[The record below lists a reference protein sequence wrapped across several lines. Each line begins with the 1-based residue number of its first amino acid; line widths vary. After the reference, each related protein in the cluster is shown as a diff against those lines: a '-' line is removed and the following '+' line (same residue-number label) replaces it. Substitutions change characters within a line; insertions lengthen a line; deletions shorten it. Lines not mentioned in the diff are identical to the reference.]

1 MTEKKSANQKPGSN
15 VLAAMRRTLGLS
27 IPTTMVV
34 SATLAMA
41 FAIALDGCSKHEDR
55 STTSTNS
62 AQSATAQPMANM
74 PAAAPSPSPAPEK
87 VAEKKPAVK
96 KAPTI
101 KYHDKVSGVSF
112 RYPGYFVQM
121 NPDKNDGS
129 SADPVATNFAQPGG
143 MTLAEIKLPNS
154 TSSSIFKVS
163 LNKGVTAEKC
173 NQFAVPEAEELKT
186 NPPAD
191 PSDGSLPAK
200 ETIHGVE
207 FFRVENATEDSDVKY
222 YHRFVSDKD
231 STSGT
236 CYEFALAVE
245 ELPDN
250 FKDLDYGMLFDRLER
265 IFATVKIQPEPVTA
279 VTVSVPTSTSGTN
292 PQ

>member
-1 MTEKKSANQKPGSN
+1 MTENKSANQKPGSN

-27 IPTTMVV
+27 IPATMVV

-41 FAIALDGCSKHEDR
+41 FAIALDGCSKHEGK
-55 STTSTNS
+55 STNASS
-62 AQSATAQPMANM
+62 AQSIPQPVASV
-74 PAAAPSPSPAPEK
+74 PAALPSPSPTPAK

-101 KYHDKVSGVSF
+101 KYHDKGSGVSF
-112 RYPGYFVQM
+112 RYPGYFVPVT
-121 NPDKNDGS
+121 PDKNDASGEDS
-129 SADPVATNFAQPGG
+129 VPANFAQPGG
-143 MTLAEIKLPNS
+143 VMLTEIKLPNS

-163 LNKGVTAEKC
+163 LNKGVTADQC
-173 NQFAVPEAEELKT
+173 NQFAVPEAGDVKN

-191 PSDGSLPAK
+191 LGDGSLPSK
-200 ETIHGVE
+200 QTIHGVE
-207 FFRVENATEDSDVKY
+207 FFRVENATENSDVKY
-222 YHRFVSDKD
+222 YHRYVPGQD
-231 STSGT
+231 SASGT
-236 CYEFALAVE
+236 CYEFALGVE

-265 IFATVKIQPEPVTA
+265 IFATVKIQPEPATA
-279 VTVSVPTSTSGTN
+279 VTASVPASTSGTN